1 MTVLSVVTPK
11 GEEHEVFNSREMDL
25 RLTNVNMIV
34 SHRESL
40 ENQGSQARRVPEA
53 YR

>member
-1 MTVLSVVTPK
+1 MSFQHQRGGP
-11 GEEHEVFNSREMDL
+11 EA
-25 RLTNVNMIV
+25 LTKINMVV